1 MRKPSVVFFNRVY
14 PPGRGATGRV
24 LRDLA
29 RGFARDGWDVTV
41 ITTGPQSRK
50 ERDGAVRVLR
60 IGISCRRH
68 KGVSFYLKIWMRML
82 VAGLSM
88 SRPDLIVTM
97 TDPPL
102 FVMAGR
108 IIARMKKCRHMHWCQ
123 DLYPDLLPAIGVR
136 VPPKAMQYF
145 KINSRRAMKGC
156 DKVVVIG
163 RCMARHLTHSGMDAG
178 RIAVIPN
185 WPDAELMPDAVPY
198 TVVNPPPANTQP
210 VNGARPYN
218 ELFRD
223 AEPKFRILYSG
234 NIGRAH
240 PVQTVLDA
248 AGILLNRYP
257 DIEFVFVGDG
267 PAFDRLAQE
276 RAKRGLE
283 NIRFLPW
290 QPASRLRDLME
301 SGDVHLISM
310 HNDAAGLLVPSKLYS
325 ALAVGRPCILVGP
338 EQSETAR
345 IIQDFHAGSVVPQG
359 QAEQLAQVIEA
370 YRLSSEVWHGA
381 HEGAVKA
388 GRIFVPE
395 ESINAWL
402 ERARDI
408 VRVRK
413 IVRRRAAA

>member
-156 DKVVVIG
+156 DKVVVMSSTALLLVCTRETSWDRSQRANAPAENG
-163 RCMARHLTHSGMDAG
+163 RRPPRRATAAGEANACRVCGAASDHTCQGMPAPSSAALSG
-178 RIAVIPN
+178 
-185 WPDAELMPDAVPY
+185 
-198 TVVNPPPANTQP
+198 PANGSTT
-210 VNGARPYN
+210 
-218 ELFRD
+218 
-223 AEPKFRILYSG
+223 SG
-234 NIGRAH
+234 CQFCRSRWVSSSSSITSA
-240 PVQTVLDA
+240 
-248 AGILLNRYP
+248 
-257 DIEFVFVGDG
+257 
-267 PAFDRLAQE
+267 PA
-276 RAKRGLE
+276 K
-283 NIRFLPW
+283 
-290 QPASRLRDLME
+290 
-301 SGDVHLISM
+301 
-310 HNDAAGLLVPSKLYS
+310 
-325 ALAVGRPCILVGP
+325 
-338 EQSETAR
+338 
-345 IIQDFHAGSVVPQG
+345 
-359 QAEQLAQVIEA
+359 
-370 YRLSSEVWHGA
+370 
-381 HEGAVKA
+381 
-388 GRIFVPE
+388 
-395 ESINAWL
+395 
-402 ERARDI
+402 
-408 VRVRK
+408 
-413 IVRRRAAA
+413 